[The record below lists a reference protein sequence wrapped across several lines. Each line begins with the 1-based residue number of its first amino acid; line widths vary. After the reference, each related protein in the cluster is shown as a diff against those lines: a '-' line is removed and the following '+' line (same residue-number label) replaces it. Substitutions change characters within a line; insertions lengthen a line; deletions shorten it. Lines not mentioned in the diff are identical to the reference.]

1 MSSGGPQKHFE
12 VGYDLLIC
20 CLSPKHLSRS
30 VRVGPAQGPSH
41 CRPGPRPEYIRII
54 RVAHSRTWLHRV
66 IRVAHSG
73 SVRDG
78 TGLPRLGPRPG
89 RAVPRPGAMAS
100 ETLYLV
106 ERAAARGSV
115 GSFDSALCTHRIRP
129 GAETLRP
136 EPIRQ
141 TDRRRMGW
149 NEKLAWMDEHRTS
162 AMCTCQCVLGVL
174 LVLHASESDLLCRCV
189 SVAGIGPACRSSES
203 RIFVVADPPRPSR
216 VRFWLGSES
225 GGLLPGRL
233 AKFSPPIRGHDP
245 CFPTSGLQR
254 RS

>member
-100 ETLYLV
+100 ETRYLV
-106 ERAAARGSV
+106 KRAAARGSV
-115 GSFDSALCTHRIRP
+115 GSSDSARCNPHPARRRDSTARADP
-129 GAETLRP
+129 ADRP
-136 EPIRQ
+136 EHH
-141 TDRRRMGW
+141 RRRMGW
-149 NEKLAWMDEHRTS
+149 NEKIGVDGCASYQRDVYLI
-162 AMCTCQCVLGVL
+162 GVL
-174 LVLHASESDLLCRCV
+174 LVLHSSDLLCRCV
-189 SVAGIGPACRSSES
+189 SVAVIGPACRSSES
-203 RIFVVADPPRPSR
+203 RIFVVAGPPRPSR
-216 VRFWLGSES
+216 VRFWLGS
-225 GGLLPGRL
+225 GRPGDLPGRL
-233 AKFSPPIRGHDP
+233 AKFPPPIRGHDP
-245 CFPTSGLQR
+245 CFPTSGLRR